1 MKVLSEALIELIVT
15 RWSTRVGQPRSGSQ
29 WSRYSYRRHTGKEP
43 GVVGTL
49 SASNEYPGEN
59 TSSFLGRIAM
69 SNGSFGAC
77 PVGINGGNVSSAAS
91 VAKLISDIPVGT
103 GSVGS
108 PIPDRPAGFVELL
121 DTMARLGYG

>member
-1 MKVLSEALIELIVT
+1 MGNPVLGANCPGI
-15 RWSTRVGQPRSGSQ
+15 P
-29 WSRYSYRRHTGKEP
+29 TGDTQEKEP

-59 TSSFLGRIAM
+59 TSSFLGRSAM
-69 SNGSFGAC
+69 SNGSFGTC
-77 PVGINGGNVSSAAS
+77 PVGINGGNESSAAS
-91 VAKLISDIPVGT
+91 VAN

>member
-1 MKVLSEALIELIVT
+1 MGNSVLGANCPGI
-15 RWSTRVGQPRSGSQ
+15 P
-29 WSRYSYRRHTGKEP
+29 TGDTQEKEP

-59 TSSFLGRIAM
+59 TSSFLGRSAM
-69 SNGSFGAC
+69 SNGSFGTC
-77 PVGINGGNVSSAAS
+77 PVGINGGNESSAAS